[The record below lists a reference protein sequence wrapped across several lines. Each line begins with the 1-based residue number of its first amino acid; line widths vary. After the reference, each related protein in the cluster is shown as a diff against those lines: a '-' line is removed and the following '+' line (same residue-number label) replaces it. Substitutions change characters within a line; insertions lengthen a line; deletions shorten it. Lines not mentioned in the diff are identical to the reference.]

1 VPGKVWRSPIHLSS
15 INLGPR
21 SLALVL
27 VTDPIMADVPI
38 TIVLLVWMA
47 FVLLFASRWL
57 YNYVLRRGWEPKRGT
72 YLGRKFVHIFGAGL
86 VAVTLPFEFH
96 EPWFPFMFAMI
107 LAVLTYSLHRTN
119 RIWHWFQDPSNY
131 SETYF
136 ALTWGGAVLLCWFVD
151 KTFLLAVVPTLF
163 MAWGDGVTGVVRNLI
178 YKKRTKAWEG
188 SLAMLLVCV
197 LVGALMGLAGVLAG
211 VVATAVER
219 VEVIDDNI
227 SIPVVSLAILLPA
240 FVLGATAPL

>member
-1 VPGKVWRSPIHLSS
+1 
-15 INLGPR
+15 
-21 SLALVL
+21 LVSN
-27 VTDPIMADVPI
+27 PIMADVPI
-38 TIVLLVWMA
+38 TLVLLIWMG
-47 FVLLFASRWL
+47 FVLLLGSRWV
-57 YNYVLRRGWEPKRGT
+57 YNYVLRRGWDPKRGT

-96 EPWFPFMFAMI
+96 EPWFPFLFAMF

-119 RIWHWFQDPSNY
+119 HIWYWFQDPANY

-136 ALTWGGAVLLCWFVD
+136 ALTWGAAVLLTWLVD

-188 SLAMLLVCV
+188 SLAMLMVCIP
-197 LVGALMGLAGVLAG
+197 VGALMGVAGVVAG

-219 VEVIDDNI
+219 VEGLDDNI
-227 SIPVVSLAILLPA
+227 SVPLVSLAILVPA
-240 FVLGATAPL
+240 FVLGFNIPL